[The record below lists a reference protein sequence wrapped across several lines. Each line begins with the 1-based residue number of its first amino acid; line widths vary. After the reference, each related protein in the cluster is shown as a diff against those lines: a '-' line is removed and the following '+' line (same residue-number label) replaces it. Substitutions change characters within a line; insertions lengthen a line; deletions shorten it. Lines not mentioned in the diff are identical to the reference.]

1 MKKNFYNITKNIIV
15 IFALLLTALNP
26 KHETFAAEN
35 DSSFWVEYV
44 DVGQGDCAI
53 IQCDGHYMMIDG
65 GPAKASSVVY
75 TILKNKG
82 IKNIDLMVA
91 THPDADHIGGLSG
104 ALNYATAQ
112 TVLSPVKSHSTKTF
126 ASLDKYVKKQ
136 GLDFTMPYYGDTYE
150 LGSANVEILGPIY
163 DNAESN
169 NLSIV
174 VKITY
179 GDTSFLFMGDAEE
192 EEESD
197 VIRRYKD
204 LECDV
209 LKVGHHG
216 SKSSTS
222 NTLLKAVNPKYAVIS
237 VGSDNSYGHPT
248 QEVLDK
254 LSKCNTQIY
263 RTDLQGDIIIIS
275 DGKEITVST
284 EKNASSKDVASGKG
298 NKSNGALASGN
309 DVTIPSSTTYV
320 LNTNSKKF
328 HKPDCDS
335 VSKMSAKNMK
345 FSTDTAADVI
355 AAGFVA
361 CKICRPDAGIAVSD
375 PKKENVTQPA
385 PVEQSVMEQPVV
397 AELVVPV
404 APPEPVA
411 VGSAYVLNKN
421 TKKFHYPSCSSVGD
435 MSPKNRLDVVLS
447 RDEIIGQGYV
457 PCKRCNP

>member
-1 MKKNFYNITKNIIV
+1 MLNKRSILKKC
-15 IFALLLTALNP
+15 IFLWLLLVCLFCP
-26 KHETFAAEN
+26 YIKTFAAESE
-35 DSSFWVEYV
+35 SSFWVEYV

-53 IQCDGHYMMIDG
+53 VQCDGHYMMIDG
-65 GPAKASSVVY
+65 GPVKASSVVY

-82 IKNIDLMVA
+82 INNIDLMIA

-104 ALNYATAQ
+104 ALNYAKAGI
-112 TVLSPVKSHSTKTF
+112 VLSPVKSHSTKTF

-150 LGSANVEILGPIY
+150 LGSADVEILGPIY
-163 DNAESN
+163 DNVESN
-169 NLSIV
+169 NLSIIV
-174 VKITY
+174 NVTY
-179 GDTSFLFMGDAEE
+179 GDISFLFMGDAEE

-254 LSKCNTQIY
+254 LSKCNAEIY
-263 RTDLQGDIIIIS
+263 RTDLHGDITITS
-275 DGKEITVST
+275 DGKELTVST

-298 NKSNGALASGN
+298 NKSNGAFASGN

-361 CKICRPDAGIAVSD
+361 CKICRPDAGFAVSD

-385 PVEQSVMEQPVV
+385 PVEQPVMEQPVV
-397 AELVVPV
+397 VEPIVPV

>member
-1 MKKNFYNITKNIIV
+1 MHRCYRSIKNL
-15 IFALLLTALNP
+15 IFALLLILVSIAPSLTS
-26 KHETFAAEN
+26 FAAESE
-35 DSSFWVEYV
+35 SSFWVEYV

-53 IQCDGHYMMIDG
+53 IQCDGRYMMIDG
-65 GPAKASSVVY
+65 GPAKASSIVY
-75 TILKNKG
+75 SILKNKG
-82 IKNIDLMVA
+82 INNIDLMIA

-104 ALNYATAQ
+104 ALNYAKAGI
-112 TVLSPVKSHSTKTF
+112 VLSPVKSHSTKTF

-150 LGSANVEILGPIY
+150 LGSAEVEILGPIY

-197 VIRRYKD
+197 ILRRYKE
-204 LECDV
+204 LNCDV

-216 SKSSTS
+216 SRSSTS
-222 NTLLKAVNPKYAVIS
+222 TALIKSVNPKYAVIS

-254 LSKCNTQIY
+254 LSKCNAQIY
-263 RTDLQGDIIIIS
+263 RTDLQGDITITS
-275 DGKEITVST
+275 DGKELTVTT
-284 EKNASSKDVASGKG
+284 EKNASSKDVAIGKG
-298 NKSNGALASGN
+298 NKSNGASVSGN
-309 DVTIPSSTTYV
+309 DVTIPASTTYV

-335 VSKMSAKNMK
+335 GSKMSAKNMK
-345 FSTDTAADVI
+345 FSKDTAADVI

-385 PVEQSVMEQPVV
+385 TVEQPVMEQPVV
-397 AELVVPV
+397 VEPVVPV
-404 APPEPVA
+404 APPEPV
-411 VGSAYVLNKN
+411 VTGSAYVLNKN